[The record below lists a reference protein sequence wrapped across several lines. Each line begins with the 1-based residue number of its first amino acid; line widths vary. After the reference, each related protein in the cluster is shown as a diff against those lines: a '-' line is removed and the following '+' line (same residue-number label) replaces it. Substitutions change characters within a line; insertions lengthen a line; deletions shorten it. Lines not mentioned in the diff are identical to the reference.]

1 MRAAEA
7 ALFPV
12 LTACRPL
19 IRASVS
25 CSLERV
31 KEELS
36 FFLNA
41 RVPQVKF
48 VDRTFNCKKSHAM
61 AIWQFI
67 RENDNGIT
75 NFHFEIAA
83 DLLDQEELDLLSSMR
98 PGLIQLEIGVQSH
111 QSGHAFGNPQKN
123 GYRRNKKDYPSYQQ
137 PAQHP
142 PASGSD
148 RRPSP

>member
-1 MRAAEA
+1 
-7 ALFPV
+7 
-12 LTACRPL
+12 
-19 IRASVS
+19 
-25 CSLERV
+25 
-31 KEELS
+31 
-36 FFLNA
+36 
-41 RVPQVKF
+41 
-48 VDRTFNCKKSHAM
+48 M

-83 DLLDQEELDLLSSMR
+83 DLLDQEELNLLSSMR
-98 PGLIQLEIGVQSH
+98 PGLIQLEIGVQST
-111 QSGHAFGNPQKN
+111 NPDTLSAI
-123 GYRRNKKDYPSYQQ
+123 RRKTDIAEIRKDYPSYQQ